1 MDAVA
6 GRADISTGSGR
17 LQVREIDGPAVVKN
31 SNGDSWIGLVT
42 GDLRINAAN
51 GDIAVDRAGAGVV
64 ASTANGDVRVGA
76 VDPRHRLAEDRLRR
90 DRGRHPGRHRGQARR
105 VHLVRPGPQ
114 PARVRRGSTGDGRDA
129 RPARPQRLRRH
140 RDPPGH
146 REPRGSARESS
157 QREWAQNAVEVT
169 GLRKSYGP
177 TLVLDGI
184 DLAVPEGTV
193 FALLGPNGAGKTT
206 TVEILSTLIP
216 ADAGT
221 VRVAGHDV
229 ATEPDAVRAAIGVTG
244 QFSAVDGF
252 LTGRENL
259 LLMAD
264 LLHLGR
270 DAGRRTAAELLE
282 RFELDRGGRPG
293 RLDVLRRH
301 EAAARPGHDAGRAAR
316 G

>member
-1 MDAVA
+1 M
-6 GRADISTGSGR
+6 
-17 LQVREIDGPAVVKN
+17 
-31 SNGDSWIGLVT
+31 
-42 GDLRINAAN
+42 
-51 GDIAVDRAGAGVV
+51 
-64 ASTANGDVRVGA
+64 
-76 VDPRHRLAEDRLRR
+76 
-90 DRGRHPGRHRGQARR
+90 
-105 VHLVRPGPQ
+105 
-114 PARVRRGSTGDGRDA
+114 
-129 RPARPQRLRRH
+129 
-140 RDPPGH
+140 
-146 REPRGSARESS
+146 
-157 QREWAQNAVEVT
+157 
-169 GLRKSYGP
+169 
-177 TLVLDGI
+177 
-184 DLAVPEGTV
+184 

-270 DAGRRTAAELLE
+270 ARGPAHGGRAAGAVRA
-282 RFELDRGGRPG
+282 DRGGRPG

-301 EAAARPGHDAGRAAR
+301 EAAARPGHDAGRRAR